1 LLTQQSLEVARH
13 DVPVGS
19 PQQLSGTAGQDRQ
32 FCPPPSPRRGGGWQ
46 PRARGCSRL
55 VSSIRPRHS
64 SCTHLS
70 AQTRGFAQQSG
81 TTSSARPTSTMRTC
95 RCGKAPWPITCAP
108 LGLHALHSRATTTV
122 PAMCLAWY
130 TTNSPELLAK
140 HDGPCRTRTMSSKRE
155 TSRALFL
162 GVLRRH
168 LVTPAHYSAG
178 KRRCNRSIVT

>member
-1 LLTQQSLEVARH
+1 MTCRSAPHSSYLELLART
-13 DVPVGS
+13 DSFVP
-19 PQQLSGTAGQDRQ
+19 P
-32 FCPPPSPRRGGGWQ
+32 FPSPGGGWQ

-140 HDGPCRTRTMSSKRE
+140 HDGPCRTRIMSSKRE

-168 LVTPAHYSAG
+168 YPGTLQCREEKVQ
-178 KRRCNRSIVT
+178 